1 MLPTMTWLL
10 VAEDDADLRE
20 ALAEALRGH
29 GYEVRTA
36 ADGADVIRMLDEEA
50 EMPAVLLLDLMMP
63 RVDGRDVL
71 QAVRGLGRARL
82 VPVVVVTGDEM
93 SDADVAAFGVTEVLQ
108 KPVAIERLFAAVD
121 TACRAR

>member
-1 MLPTMTWLL
+1 MTWLL
-10 VAEDDADLRE
+10 VAEDDAELRD

-36 ADGADVIRMLDEEA
+36 SDGADVIRMLDEVA

-63 RVDGRDVL
+63 RVDGREVL

-82 VPVVVVTGDEM
+82 VPVVVVTGVEM
-93 SDADVAAFGVTEVLQ
+93 SDADVTAFDVTEVLQ
-108 KPVAIERLFAAVD
+108 KPVTVERLLAAID
-121 TACRAR
+121 TACRAQ

>member
-1 MLPTMTWLL
+1 MTWLL
-10 VAEDDADLRE
+10 VAEDDADLRD

-36 ADGADVIRMLDEEA
+36 SDGADVIQMLDEAA

-63 RVDGRDVL
+63 RVDGREVL

-82 VPVVVVTGDEM
+82 VPVVVVTGVEM
-93 SDADVAAFGVTEVLQ
+93 SDADVAAYDVSEVLQ
-108 KPVAIERLFAAVD
+108 KPVTVERLLAAID
-121 TACRAR
+121 TACRAQ